1 MKTVE
6 QGNFDTKI
14 EYNQKDEF
22 SRVIHGYNLMVVKI
36 KALLQE
42 IVEKEQTQRNAE
54 LYALQAQINPHFL
67 YNTLNS
73 IRYFAKIYKARS
85 GK

>member
-1 MKTVE
+1 M
-6 QGNFDTKI
+6 I
-14 EYNQKDEF
+14 
-22 SRVIHGYNLMVVKI
+22 IKI
-36 KALLQE
+36 KVLLQE

-73 IRYFAKIYKARS
+73 IRYFCKNL
-85 GK
+85 